1 MLRRSPAKVGLPRAR
16 LWTGDHITPGDLVC
30 PTKSIPSFHRQE
42 RRELPPTRGLAGSGS
57 RLRRLQ
63 KSTNGPRSPVPW
75 SLTEWALPPPGCT
88 DSSSAEMRLEQACR
102 RHTAARETTLR
113 RRRRLELNQRRVDD
127 AERAERE
134 TSAEL
139 MSAEWAA
146 GQHARARDS
155 VAVATFPSPVRA
167 QPVHSRSDRLGDEA
181 FMDSSVSFMAS
192 AGRHEFTTE
201 MRTAV
206 VRKASAL
213 LTSVR
218 RSSFQSPEL
227 LSVRCLLYTSPSPRD
242 QRGSRMPSSA

>member
-1 MLRRSPAKVGLPRAR
+1 MAAAAGFGVFTR
-16 LWTGDHITPGDLVC
+16 
-30 PTKSIPSFHRQE
+30 
-42 RRELPPTRGLAGSGS
+42 PPTARAAPSRGRSQNGHSPP
-57 RLRRLQ
+57 RR
-63 KSTNGPRSPVPW
+63 
-75 SLTEWALPPPGCT
+75 T
-88 DSSSAEMRLEQACR
+88 DSSSAEMRLEQARR

-113 RRRRLELNQRRVDD
+113 RRQRLELNQRRVDD

-201 MRTAV
+201 MWTAV
-206 VRKASAL
+206 VRN
-213 LTSVR
+213 
-218 RSSFQSPEL
+218 
-227 LSVRCLLYTSPSPRD
+227 CLLYTSPSPRD
-242 QRGSRMPSSA
+242 